1 MNKFAWVYAMDRDY
15 LECRFGKEIECLC
28 CIRDR
33 DCPNYRYGS
42 SDVDDLYGIGYD
54 LEEVVKNWVI
64 VSGGVA
70 YGYCR
75 DCLASFLL
83 ESLEFANAA
92 LMVYDSSILRM
103 PEEVKRRL
111 VNSVGVRNA
120 GTG

>member
-15 LECRFGKEIECLC
+15 LECRFEKEIECLC

>member
-15 LECRFGKEIECLC
+15 LERRFGKEIERLC

-33 DCPNYRYGS
+33 DCSNYRYGS
-42 SDVDDLYGIGYD
+42 SNVDDLYGIGYD
-54 LEEVVKNWVI
+54 LDEVVKNWVV
-64 VSGGVA
+64 VSGDVA

-75 DCLASFLL
+75 DCLANFLL

-92 LMVYDSSILRM
+92 LMVYDLSILRM

-111 VNSVGVRNA
+111 VNSVGVRNE